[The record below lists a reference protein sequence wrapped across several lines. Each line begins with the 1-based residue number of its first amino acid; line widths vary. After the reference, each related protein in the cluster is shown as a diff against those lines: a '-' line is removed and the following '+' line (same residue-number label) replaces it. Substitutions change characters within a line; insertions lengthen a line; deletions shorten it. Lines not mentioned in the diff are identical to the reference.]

1 MVLQTLSNRLTPV
14 MMRYALVAK
23 ELMSW
28 FIWVLIGHSRPHR
41 ALLRVQDCQVD

>member
-1 MVLQTLSNRLTPV
+1 MVLRTLSNRLTPV

-28 FIWVLIGHSRPHR
+28 FIWVLIGHVSAP
-41 ALLRVQDCQVD
+41 LVIKVKKG